1 MTQVTPKPSMDAR
14 SLDGNIFSV
23 VGRVQAT
30 LRSAGLRTEAQEV
43 LTEVQQAG
51 SYDQALVVC
60 MKYVNFEF
68 GAVSNVRRTDDSNKL
83 PAGKYVVADPCYVL
97 SESAYNDLLDSG
109 DWNGEQKSSFGG
121 EHGIWILPTAHG
133 DGRYDGSN
141 GHEFPVDSG
150 HIAIIAVAPE
160 YFNAN
165 WKSYSTFDV
174 AKPFACQVDEDGVMN
189 FGNFLTIE
197 TDPQYCGE
205 CGELVSYCG
214 GEHEEEDED
223 EDEEY

>member
-14 SLDGNIFSV
+14 NLDSNIFSV

-43 LTEVQQAG
+43 LAEVQQAG
-51 SYDQALVVC
+51 SYDQALAVC

-83 PAGKYVVADPCYVL
+83 PAGKYIVSDPCYVL
-97 SESAYNDLLDSG
+97 NDDTYNEVLESA
-109 DWNGEQKSSFGG
+109 DWHG
-121 EHGIWILPTAHG
+121 EHKSTFGDGKSIWILPTAHG
-133 DGRYDGSN
+133 DGSYDGSN
-141 GHEFPVDSG
+141 GRSYPVDSG
-150 HIAIIAVAPE
+150 HIAIIEVSE
-160 YFNAN
+160 EHFRKG
-165 WKSYSTFDV
+165 WKSNTVVDII
-174 AKPFACQVDEDGVMN
+174 KPFACEVNDEGVMN

-197 TDPQYCGE
+197 TDPQFCGE

-214 GEHEEEDED
+214 GEHEDED
-223 EDEEY
+223 NDYEDEE